1 MRYILLSVLCAL
13 TLFFTACS
21 TSHST
26 DRLAY
31 QNSTLS
37 VEGIFTINEEEIP
50 IKIKL
55 SAPEYDENGRMLARD
70 ATLTLGENSI
80 ISGVCFEIT
89 DGEIYI
95 SSGALKIPIKDE
107 AAVSGISDIISLFC
121 ISGEHYHSSESVRKN
136 GLKCERAMYVNGDN
150 RVFVTVDTTTM
161 LPTDIVAELGT
172 RIIAADISYI
182 KAE

>member
-1 MRYILLSVLCAL
+1 MRYILLSVFCVL
-13 TLFFTACS
+13 TLFFTSCN
-21 TSHST
+21 TSQST

-31 QNSTLS
+31 QNLNLR
-37 VEGIFTINEEEIP
+37 VEGVFTINEEEMP
-50 IKIKL
+50 LKL
-55 SAPEYDENGRMLARD
+55 TLAAPEYDENGRMLARD
-70 ATLTLGENSI
+70 ATLILGENSI

-95 SSGALKIPIKDE
+95 SSGALKIPINDE

-121 ISGEHYHSSESVRKN
+121 ISSEHYHSSERVKEN

-161 LPTDIVAELGT
+161 LPTDIVAELDE
-172 RIIAADISYI
+172 RVISADISYI